1 MGNVTAF
8 FIAAPSAHVLKQ
20 PLADLRFCFSLI
32 SELSDSDQ
40 QIITIYQCVHHSR
53 HDECGKH
60 IKYGMLFDE
69 HGCHNNGDSQDQG
82 TDADALFLLKAFAA
96 DNGKVCTQRIIY
108 MNAGPQVGRSVCPIQ
123 SGYHTGE
130 DIVSRHNSGTKVLSV
145 GPQGGYD
152 QENRH
157 AREEED
163 TGAVIGNNPLCS

>member
-53 HDECGKH
+53 HDESGKH

-82 TDADALFLLKAFAA
+82 TDADALFLLKAW
-96 DNGKVCTQRIIY
+96 Q
-108 MNAGPQVGRSVCPIQ
+108 SVHPENYIHECWA
-123 SGYHTGE
+123 TGW
-130 DIVSRHNSGTKVLSV
+130 
-145 GPQGGYD
+145 
-152 QENRH
+152 
-157 AREEED
+157 
-163 TGAVIGNNPLCS
+163 